1 MKPSIPKGTRDF
13 LPEEVFKRRYIFNI
27 MQEVFESF
35 GYVPIQ
41 TPVMESLS
49 TLTGK
54 YGEEGDRLIFK
65 ILNNGDFLSKVN
77 EENLV
82 QKDSKKITP
91 QIAKR
96 ALRYDL
102 TVPMARFVSQHRN
115 EITFPFKRYQ
125 IEPVW
130 RADRPQ
136 KGRYQEFY
144 QCDVDVIGSA
154 SMASEAELICIY
166 DQVFYKLGL
175 PVSIK
180 INNRKVLAGMTEV
193 AGIYD
198 QFVDVTI
205 AIDKIDKVG
214 VEGVIA
220 EMKHREIPDS
230 GIEKMMSLLK
240 ITDLNKLSTSLNDSE
255 MGKKGVEELSAI
267 FKYLESTSFSNKL
280 IFDASLARGL
290 NYYTGFIVEVV
301 GDENEFGSLGG
312 GGRYDDLTAL
322 FGFPGTT
329 GVGVSFG
336 AERIYDLM
344 DLGNLFPKSAFAS
357 VKALIVTFDAASHEY
372 GFNVASRLRNA
383 GIPCELFPEPTK
395 MKKQM
400 RYADARDIPYV
411 IIIGDQE
418 MESGKLALKNLED
431 RSQESLTIEE
441 VINNIK

>member
-166 DQVFYKLGL
+166 DQVFHKLGL

-198 QFVDVTI
+198 QFVDVTV

-214 VEGVIA
+214 VKGVIA
-220 EMKHREIPDS
+220 EMKHREIPES

-240 ITDLNKLSTSLNDSE
+240 ITDLNKLSSSLNDSE

-267 FKYLESTSFSNKL
+267 FKYLESTSLSNKL

-322 FGFPGTT
+322 FGFSGTT

-372 GFNVASRLRNA
+372 GFNVASRLRSA
-383 GIPCELFPEPTK
+383 GISCELFPEPTK

-400 RYADARDIPYV
+400 RYADVRDIPYV

-418 MESGKLALKNLED
+418 MESGKLALKNS
-431 RSQESLTIEE
+431 RIAPR
-441 VINNIK
+441 KA

>member
-41 TPVMESLS
+41 TPVMENLS

-77 EENLV
+77 EEILAE
-82 QKDSKKITP
+82 KDSRKLTP

-166 DQVFYKLGL
+166 DQVFHNLGL
-175 PVSIK
+175 PVSIR

-198 QFVDVTI
+198 HFVDVTT
-205 AIDKIDKVG
+205 AIDKIDKIG
-214 VEGVIA
+214 EEGVIE
-220 EMKHREIPDS
+220 EMKRR
-230 GIEKMMSLLK
+230 GIQEEGIQKMIDLLK
-240 ITDLNKLSTSLNDSE
+240 IENLNDLANALGDSE
-255 MGKKGVEELSAI
+255 TGKKGVEELTAV
-267 FKYLESTSFSNKL
+267 FDYLKSTALSNKL
-280 IFDASLARGL
+280 IFDATLARGL
-290 NYYTGFIVEVV
+290 NYYTGFIVEVI

-322 FGFPGTT
+322 FGFSGTT

-344 DLGNLFPKSAFAS
+344 ELGKLFPKSAFAT
-357 VKALIVTFDAASHEY
+357 VKALVVTFDSVSHQY
-372 GFNVASRLRNA
+372 GFNIASTLRKA
-383 GIPCELFPEPTK
+383 GISCELFPEPTK

-418 MESGKLALKNLED
+418 IESGKLALKHLED
-431 RSQESLTIEE
+431 GVQESLSIEK
-441 VINNIK
+441 IIDRIK